1 MHEIEVNRNSHLIDP
16 QLHIWGWEVPVYLF
30 LGGITAGIMIFSA
43 LLAMR
48 QPREARSPW
57 SRWIAFLAPA
67 LLSIGMLTLLLDLEY
82 KFHVWRFYAAFQIT
96 SPMSWGS
103 WILLLI
109 YPATLAIGLAA
120 LTDAE
125 TERLMQWG
133 PMRALGLSRLL
144 GWAHRWLSGSGG
156 RPATTS
162 GGRPATTSGG
172 RPATTSGGT
181 SGKLRIIIWANL
193 LLGVGLG
200 VYTGVL
206 LGTLGAR
213 AAWNSALLGPL
224 FLVSG
229 FSTGAALMMLFPLK
243 HEERVF
249 IQRWDIV
256 AIALEGGLLFLF
268 IVTLLTGGGEE
279 GRRAA
284 TMFLGGGY
292 TALFWSLVV
301 IVGLAVPLLIELIE
315 IVRHRRPT
323 WVAPVMLLVGGL
335 SLRWILVLAGQA

>member
-1 MHEIEVNRNSHLIDP
+1 MDTGYSTMHEIEVNRNSHLIDP
-16 QLHIWGWEVPVYLF
+16 QLHIWGWEVPIYLF

-67 LLSIGMLTLLLDLEY
+67 LLSVGMLTLLMDLEY

-109 YPATLAIGLAA
+109 YPATLAIGLAS
-120 LTDAE
+120 LTHGE
-125 TERLMQWG
+125 TEKLLQWKVV
-133 PMRALGLSRLL
+133 RSLGLS
-144 GWAHRWLSGSGG
+144 GFVAWAHRW
-156 RPATTS
+156 
-162 GGRPATTSGG
+162 
-172 RPATTSGGT
+172 T
-181 SGKLRIIIWANL
+181 SGKLRLIIWANI

-229 FSTGAALMMLFPLK
+229 FSTGAALMMLFPIK
-243 HEERVF
+243 HEERIFV
-249 IQRWDIV
+249 QRWDIA
-256 AIALEGGLLFLF
+256 AIVLECVLLFLF
-268 IVTLLTGGGEE
+268 VVTLMTGGGEE
-279 GRRAA
+279 GRHAA

-301 IVGLAVPLLIELIE
+301 IVGLAVPLLIESIE